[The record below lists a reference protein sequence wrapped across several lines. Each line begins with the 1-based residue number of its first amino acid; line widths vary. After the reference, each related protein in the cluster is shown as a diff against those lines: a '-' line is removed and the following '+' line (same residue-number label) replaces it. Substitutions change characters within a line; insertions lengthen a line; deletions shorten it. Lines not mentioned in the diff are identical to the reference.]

1 MKKACDKYFLLSWRK
16 VWIIIVSWF
25 VAVILHNLFY
35 GLFKSYFDATGG
47 DEPVFFIIATILIPI
62 YVLIVIVYSLVK
74 LINKRLKMAKKK
86 VQKTKAGKLDAGKL
100 GLASGFLCAAY
111 VFLMTLL
118 ATWIGYG
125 QHWVLSIQDVYGF
138 LGYSM
143 SFVGAIL
150 GAIYAFIDGFVFVW
164 LLALIYNKLV

>member
-1 MKKACDKYFLLSWRK
+1 
-16 VWIIIVSWF
+16 
-25 VAVILHNLFY
+25 
-35 GLFKSYFDATGG
+35 
-47 DEPVFFIIATILIPI
+47 
-62 YVLIVIVYSLVK
+62 
-74 LINKRLKMAKKK
+74 MAKKK

-164 LLALIYNKLV
+164 LLALIYNKLVWNYDKRNWYLGFLGFLGIQGIVGILNKEYIQAIWLVWFIYFRYFFEGKK